1 MADSADL
8 AGEIIDANLTTAL
21 SRSRLPAT
29 VASCAECE
37 DCGEEIPQ
45 ARRHAAPWATTCT
58 ECQSF
63 REGRNKHVRQ
73 AL

>member
-1 MADSADL
+1 MADAADI
-8 AGEIIDANLTTAL
+8 AGEIIDANLATTL

-37 DCGEEIPQ
+37 DCGDEIPQ

-58 ECQSF
+58 ECQGI
-63 REGRNKHVRQ
+63 RENQ
-73 AL
+73 ARHRR